1 MAEIP
6 PTIDLITDSP
16 GPSTAEEHPLPPL
29 TILPGHE
36 EEGKKRLAEG
46 LGNAIKKIRKTEQ
59 PSSVS
64 QSTQEEEEE
73 EGVEK
78 KILNPLDASLKDSET
93 ANETVTD
100 TVFQT
105 KRALKRRIK
114 KLDALDEKD
123 LSVITVMDSEVQ
135 EILQRREKLVKNL
148 VKRDKERQLA
158 FKVLDRLVFK

>member
-1 MAEIP
+1 MTTLRDMAETP
-6 PTIDLITDSP
+6 LFIDLITNLP
-16 GPSTAEEHPLPPL
+16 GPSTAEERSLPPM

-78 KILNPLDASLKDSET
+78 EILSPLDASLEDSET
-93 ANETVTD
+93 DNETVTD
-100 TVFQT
+100 TVF
-105 KRALKRRIK
+105 
-114 KLDALDEKD
+114 
-123 LSVITVMDSEVQ
+123 
-135 EILQRREKLVKNL
+135 
-148 VKRDKERQLA
+148 
-158 FKVLDRLVFK
+158 